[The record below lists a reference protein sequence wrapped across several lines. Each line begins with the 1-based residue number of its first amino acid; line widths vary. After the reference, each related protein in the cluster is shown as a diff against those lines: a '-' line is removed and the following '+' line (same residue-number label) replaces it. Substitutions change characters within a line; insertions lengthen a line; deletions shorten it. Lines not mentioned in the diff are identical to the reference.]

1 MTANC
6 QTPAIARCMTA
17 HDPGLRA
24 CSTSLMRCLRQTKWR
39 CSCRNESSA
48 RSAFVVR
55 STPGS
60 WSRLRKLVAFDDDT
74 LDKLTQLARDRMA
87 TFQEL
92 ADEAFADLLEKN
104 TGIPIDLKDALRKSA
119 GFLKASGAEEREI
132 ENRKDAIIKF
142 RPRPFRARPSA
153 RQAKTFQRRPTRSTM
168 AGDGPACTLG
178 RRP

>member
-1 MTANC
+1 MAGDGRL

-39 CSCRNESSA
+39 CSCRNDSSA
-48 RSAFVVR
+48 RSFIHIR

-92 ADEAFADLLEKN
+92 ADEAFADLLKKH
-104 TGIPIDLKDALRKSA
+104 GIPIDLKDALRKSA
-119 GFLKASGAEEREI
+119 GLSKAAAPK
-132 ENRKDAIIKF
+132 N
-142 RPRPFRARPSA
+142 
-153 RQAKTFQRRPTRSTM
+153 TRSKT
-168 AGDGPACTLG
+168 GKTPS
-178 RRP
+178 